1 MFTNVMLLKK
11 TITAVGITFLFG
23 ITIIL
28 FVPSINKVF
37 YHILVD
43 SILKESIPYIYGT
56 QVDINNNV
64 ILDVRTLEEY
74 EVSHLPKAT
83 WAGKENAKILE
94 IGKDTKIIVY
104 CSLGRRSEL
113 KCKQLIENG
122 YTNVYN
128 LYGGIIKWHNDGRT
142 TIDSSGNLTE
152 TIHPYSWF
160 WVLWFH

>member
-23 ITIIL
+23 VTFIL

-64 ILDVRTLEEY
+64 ILDV
-74 EVSHLPKAT
+74 
-83 WAGKENAKILE
+83 
-94 IGKDTKIIVY
+94 
-104 CSLGRRSEL
+104 
-113 KCKQLIENG
+113 
-122 YTNVYN
+122 
-128 LYGGIIKWHNDGRT
+128 
-142 TIDSSGNLTE
+142 
-152 TIHPYSWF
+152 
-160 WVLWFH
+160 